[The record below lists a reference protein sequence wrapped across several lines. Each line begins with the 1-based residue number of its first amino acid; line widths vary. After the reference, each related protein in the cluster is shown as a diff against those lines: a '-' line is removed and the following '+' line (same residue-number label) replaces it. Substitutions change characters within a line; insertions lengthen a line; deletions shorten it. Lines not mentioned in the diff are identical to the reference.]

1 MRTVKML
8 LFVSLLV
15 TAGCSTVDT
24 QNGDSRPWDGPT
36 KADLSKDWW
45 FGKPDYYHPE
55 SPGEYP

>member
-1 MRTVKML
+1 MRTVKTL
-8 LFVSLLV
+8 LFISLLV
-15 TAGCSTVDT
+15 AAGCSTVDT

-45 FGKPDYYHPE
+45 FKPEYYHPE